1 MKLFYTILLV
11 ACTSSVAF
19 AQSINKRDV
28 PADVLKSYLSQNSKG
43 ALDSS
48 WSKQTITV
56 YKVNYMDDG
65 MKYEAQYFED
75 GSWIKTITSIP
86 VAELT
91 PAITNQINTMYS
103 GRKVNNAAIELNP
116 EGRFY
121 TVEIGQGAEK
131 MTLYF
136 LSSGKFVK

>member
-1 MKLFYTILLV
+1 
-11 ACTSSVAF
+11 
-19 AQSINKRDV
+19 
-28 PADVLKSYLSQNSKG
+28 
-43 ALDSS
+43 
-48 WSKQTITV
+48 
-56 YKVNYMDDG
+56 
-65 MKYEAQYFED
+65 
-75 GSWIKTITSIP
+75 
-86 VAELT
+86 
-91 PAITNQINTMYS
+91 MYS